1 MNDVRERHLKTLE
14 TLAVYKYLTV
24 SQFIDIGVKTHKQ
37 NMNEILLELQ
47 RGKRPLIGCIKFG
60 VLPKIG
66 RLSYVY
72 YLTKQGVT
80 FIIDNLDLT
89 LDQINYPIGTATF
102 FTRDYFHRIACV
114 NFQVAFRKWAE
125 SKDLTIDFY
134 YNYYDKTGSNRKEG
148 GIKSRVK
155 TKIDLKQ
162 EKYII
167 PDSVCQFSKE
177 NKKVLFLF
185 EQHNG
190 KNTKKFIN
198 QLLQHAIALYE
209 KSVQKQYKVQKD
221 SRVYCVFEFPSIMQ
235 AVMMRVASDKA
246 FAPFKDHF
254 LFKTAATVKQDFPHG
269 WRTFDARVVDFLG
282 RKEGRR

>member
-24 SQFIDIGVKTHKQ
+24 AQFVKIGVKTHKQ

-47 RGKRPLIGCIKFG
+47 RGKRPLVGCMKFG
-60 VLPKIG
+60 VLPRIG

-72 YLTKQGVT
+72 YLTKFGVA
-80 FIIDNLDLT
+80 FIVDNLNLT
-89 LDQINYPIGTATF
+89 TDQINYPIGTATF
-102 FTRDYFHRIACV
+102 FTRDYFHRLACV
-114 NFQVAFRKWAE
+114 DFQMAFRKWAE
-125 SKDLTIDFY
+125 SKEISIEFY
-134 YNYYDKTGSNRKEG
+134 YNYYDKTGSNRKVSG
-148 GIKSRVK
+148 RKSRVR
-155 TKIDLKQ
+155 TKIDLTQ

-221 SRVYCVFEFPSIMQ
+221 SRVYCVFEFQSIMQ
-235 AVMMRVASDKA
+235 AVMVRVASDKA
-246 FAPFKDHF
+246 LAPFKDHF
-254 LFKTAATVKQDFPHG
+254 LFKTVATVEEDFFHG
-269 WRTFDARVVDFLG
+269 WRTFDARMVDFLG
-282 RKEGRR
+282 RKGGKR